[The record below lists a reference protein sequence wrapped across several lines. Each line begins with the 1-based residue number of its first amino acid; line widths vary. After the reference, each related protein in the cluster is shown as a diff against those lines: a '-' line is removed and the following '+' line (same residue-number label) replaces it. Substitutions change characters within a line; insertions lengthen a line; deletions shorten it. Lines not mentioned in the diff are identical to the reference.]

1 MVAAHT
7 DHGNGGIKVAVH
19 FLQICL
25 LSSSDLGM
33 FLRKSVNKIPTD
45 DKESRPGLQVVEDVN
60 TLLTQLHLQ

>member
-33 FLRKSVNKIPTD
+33 FLRKSVNKVPTD
-45 DKESRPGLQVVEDVN
+45 DKESRLGLQAVEDVN

>member
-7 DHGNGGIKVAVH
+7 DHRNGGIEVAVH

-60 TLLTQLHLQ
+60 TLLTQLHLR